1 MVNPFYIFTKHEI
14 YYIIAIFILGI
25 ILGATLLNLSISH
38 QIDRLILENKSLKNK
53 LENQK
58 KQVEKLNKN
67 LKKQKEHIISSIK
80 INIET
85 DLNEHTEQELT
96 KKLNNILESL
106 IGNELSE
113 IDPLLIRNT
122 VNQRFIH
129 IEDKAYEVTFIYMIL
144 REETIIHLEATEK

>member
-1 MVNPFYIFTKHEI
+1 
-14 YYIIAIFILGI
+14 
-25 ILGATLLNLSISH
+25 
-38 QIDRLILENKSLKNK
+38 
-53 LENQK
+53 
-58 KQVEKLNKN
+58 
-67 LKKQKEHIISSIK
+67 
-80 INIET
+80 
-85 DLNEHTEQELT
+85 LNEHTEQELT